1 LRARLHDP
9 AILAASE
16 NDLGNLYG
24 TTGRPAEAAAA
35 FTAAI
40 ASAQAAGDDA
50 LAATAETNSA
60 RVAVR
65 RKDWVTTNAL
75 LTRAVDTL
83 VRLPPSYSRG
93 MALVSAGSVVL
104 EIDGSIPADSR
115 AIAFLA
121 FRRRMLTYSTML
133 RFPHRR
139 WEVSGTF
146 TSAKTNWMKPRA

>member
-1 LRARLHDP
+1 MTL
-9 AILAASE
+9 AITMA
-16 NDLGNLYG
+16 
-24 TTGRPAEAAAA
+24 RPAARPKPLPL
-35 FTAAI
+35 F

-83 VRLPPSYSRG
+83 VQLPPSYSRG
-93 MALVSAGSVVL
+93 MAVSAGSVVL

-133 RFPHRR
+133 RFPHWR